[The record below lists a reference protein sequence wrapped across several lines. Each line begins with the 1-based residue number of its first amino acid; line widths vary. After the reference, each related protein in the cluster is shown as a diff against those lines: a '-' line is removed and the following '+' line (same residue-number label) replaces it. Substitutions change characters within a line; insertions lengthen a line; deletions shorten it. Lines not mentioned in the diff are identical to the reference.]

1 MSMQEQIDGFLA
13 HLAAKEDASDN
24 TVAAYRNDL
33 HQLAGFL
40 AGYRTPFG
48 EAPANWPQ
56 VDESVIQA
64 YMLEMKERDYAA
76 TTVARKV
83 AAIKSFFEY
92 LQRTG
97 VVKADPTAT
106 LASPKVKKH
115 TPHTIPPEQVDKLLA
130 APAAQRTPNAL
141 RDVAL
146 METLYATGVRVS
158 ELINLDLGDIDLF
171 NRLVACTSGRR
182 SRVVPIFPRAVVAL
196 QAYLDGGRPH
206 LVVDQNEQALF
217 LNHRG
222 QRLTRQGL
230 WLIIKRYVND
240 VGIDELV
247 TPHTLRHSFA
257 AHLLNAGANLRE
269 VQERLGHANVST
281 TQMYRQTGASSGE
294 TGDGSQE
301 GEIVI
306 DGRTVKPP
314 ARPAKPA
321 DKPADPSRR

>member
-1 MSMQEQIDGFLA
+1 MQEQIDGFLA
-13 HLAAKEDASDN
+13 QLAAREEASEN

-33 HQLAGFL
+33 HQLAAFL
-40 AGYRTPFG
+40 AGYRSPFG
-48 EAPANWPQ
+48 DALANWRQ
-56 VDESVIQA
+56 VDGSVIQA
-64 YMLEMKERDYAA
+64 YVLELKDRDYAA

-97 VVKADPTAT
+97 VTETDPTAN

-115 TPHTIPPEQVDKLLA
+115 APHTIPPEQVDKLLA
-130 APAAQRTPNAL
+130 APTSQHTPNAL

-158 ELINLDLGDIDLF
+158 ELINLNLGDIDLF

-182 SRVVPIFPRAVVAL
+182 SRIVPIFPRAVAAL
-196 QAYLDGGRPH
+196 QAYLDEGRPH
-206 LVVDQNEQALF
+206 LVVDPNEQALF

-230 WLIIKRYVND
+230 WLIIKRYVSE

-281 TQMYRQTGASSGE
+281 TQMYRQSGMGGAELDAE
-294 TGDGSQE
+294 TDAE
-301 GEIVI
+301 TDAEIVV
-306 DGRTVKPP
+306 DGRVVKP
-314 ARPAKPA
+314 AKS
-321 DKPADPSRR
+321 KKQTSKK

>member
-1 MSMQEQIDGFLA
+1 MQEQIDGFLA
-13 HLAAKEDASDN
+13 HLAAKEEASDN

-33 HQLAGFL
+33 HQLAAFL
-40 AGYRTPFG
+40 AGYRSPFG
-48 EAPANWPQ
+48 EELTNWRQ
-56 VDESVIQA
+56 VDGGVIQR
-64 YMLEMKERDYAA
+64 YMLEMKDRDYAA

-83 AAIKSFFEY
+83 AAIKSFFEH

-97 VVKADPTAT
+97 AIELDPTEN

-130 APAAQRTPNAL
+130 APSAQRTPSAL

-158 ELINLDLGDIDLF
+158 ELINLNLGDIDLF
-171 NRLVACTSGRR
+171 NRLVACNSGRR
-182 SRVVPIFPRAVVAL
+182 SRVVPIFPRAVTAL
-196 QAYLDGGRPH
+196 QTYLEAGRPH
-206 LVVDQNEQALF
+206 LLVDPDEQALF

-230 WLIIKRYVND
+230 WLIIKRYVSD
-240 VGIDELV
+240 VGIDEMV

-281 TQMYRQTGASSGE
+281 TQMYRQGSDAGRDASSA
-294 TGDGSQE
+294 DQDA
-301 GEIVI
+301 EIII
-306 DGRTVKPP
+306 DGRVIKPDP
-314 ARPAKPA
+314 ARPKQARPK
-321 DKPADPSRR
+321 

>member
-1 MSMQEQIDGFLA
+1 MQEQIDGFLA
-13 HLAAKEDASDN
+13 HLAARDDASEN

-33 HQLAGFL
+33 QQLAAFL
-40 AGYRTPFG
+40 ASYRTPFG
-48 EAPANWPQ
+48 EKLLNWPQ
-56 VDESVIQA
+56 VDGQVLQA
-64 YMLEMKERDYAA
+64 YMLEMKGRDYAA

-83 AAIKSFFEY
+83 AALKSYFEY

-97 VVKADPTAT
+97 VVETDPADS

-130 APAAQRTPNAL
+130 APAAQQTPNAL

-158 ELINLDLGDIDLF
+158 ELINLDMGDIDLF
-171 NRLVACTSGRR
+171 NRLVACNSGRR
-182 SRVVPIFPRAVVAL
+182 SRVVPIFPRAVAAL
-196 QAYLDGGRPH
+196 QVYLDEGRPH
-206 LVVDQNEQALF
+206 LLVDPNEPALF

-230 WLIIKRYVND
+230 WLIIKRYVGD
-240 VGIDELV
+240 VGIDDMV

-257 AHLLNAGANLRE
+257 AHLLSAGANLRE

-281 TQMYRQTGASSGE
+281 TQMYRQGNEDAGGAGKDDAE
-294 TGDGSQE
+294 A
-301 GEIVI
+301 EIII
-306 DGRTVKPP
+306 DGRIVKPG
-314 ARPAKPA
+314 KS
-321 DKPADPSRR
+321 KK